1 MFQTLC
7 MVGPRIR
14 KTSSVPGR
22 RKAGAAV
29 DDSTHRL
36 IIVSLTLP
44 HEVLE
49 LKQVLRAL
57 CAYAQGGMA
66 IQLAT
71 ILPALIC
78 AHVLGLVMLLYSLEK
93 TFGIISRTR
102 RRLRLRIYRGVAA
115 ELCETERS
123 ETSPR
128 TVEER
133 APFGFPALEHRDGSS
148 QGKAAVQGEPAHC
161 AVNEPWIRGCRC
173 QVGHA
178 ANSTASQH
186 STLSGCLRLQNICRL
201 GC

>member
-1 MFQTLC
+1 MRLYRCYCRGNESKSGKLGTIVRKAGAVIRMFETLC

-78 AHVLGLVMLLYSLEK
+78 AHVLGAGTALVFVGENFWHYQQNTQTSQIED
-93 TFGIISRTR
+93 IQRSR
-102 RRLRLRIYRGVAA
+102 RRSV
-115 ELCETERS
+115 
-123 ETSPR
+123 
-128 TVEER
+128 
-133 APFGFPALEHRDGSS
+133 
-148 QGKAAVQGEPAHC
+148 
-161 AVNEPWIRGCRC
+161 
-173 QVGHA
+173 
-178 ANSTASQH
+178 
-186 STLSGCLRLQNICRL
+186 
-201 GC
+201 